1 MFNKH
6 RKMYINVSLHQQQQH
21 YIGLWLS
28 WSVHIISIGSK
39 GINQT
44 IKKSLTKK
52 LTKRKMH
59 MSVSK

>member
-6 RKMYINVSLHQQQQH
+6 RKLYINVSLHQQQQL

-28 WSVHIISIGSK
+28 WSVHIIFIGSK

-44 IKKSLTKK
+44 IKK
-52 LTKRKMH
+52 
-59 MSVSK
+59 V